1 MRKIISL
8 LALACTLSVAAQE
21 TLNIEQVRQL
31 ALDNN
36 SKAKNAALTTQIAE
50 QAVKQYRANYF
61 PDFSLTGA
69 AAWGSSKKNLYYR
82 SMADANAILAQ
93 LAPVIGLPIQLPD
106 LSLDFE
112 MGWILSGGIMMKQPV
127 FMGGRI
133 VAANRIA
140 RHSLAMARQ
149 NQRLTD
155 TEIIEQAD
163 QAYINVVRAY
173 ELGEVAKRYHE
184 LLTEL
189 ERNVQSAVDV
199 GMKMPA
205 DLLRVQVKKNE
216 VELKMM
222 RAANGVRLATMNL
235 NHVIGRPLS
244 TETRVDTALLVATE
258 ASADA
263 SALRPEFAIMQEKS
277 AIARQQVNVVR
288 AEALP
293 SVALLARYGYSRGL
307 KINDNLLIDGGS
319 FLGGVTVNI
328 PLFHFGERAAKLRQA
343 KLRAEQA
350 ENDLRDVEE
359 KLSLALAKAQNEV
372 NEAQMEVEL
381 GSLSV
386 RQAETSMNMTRQ
398 QFDNGM
404 ATLSDLLDAQALWQQ
419 ARQTEIDAR
428 FNLFVARTSLLKAMG
443 ALR

>member
-1 MRKIISL
+1 MRKIFLL
-8 LALACTLSVAAQE
+8 LALAGTITASAQE
-21 TLNIEQVRQL
+21 TLDIETVRQL

-36 SKAKNAALTTQIAE
+36 RKAKNAALTTQIAE

-69 AAWGSSKKNLYYR
+69 AAWGSAKKNLFYQ
-82 SMADANAILAQ
+82 SMAGANAILAQ
-93 LAPVIGLPIQLPD
+93 FAPLIGQTIQLPD

-112 MGWILSGGIMMKQPV
+112 MGWILSGGITMKQPV

-244 TETRVDTALLVATE
+244 AETQVDTAMVVVAE
-258 ASADA
+258 AAADGSAM
-263 SALRPEFAIMQEKS
+263 RPEFAIMQEKS

-293 SVALLARYGYSRGL
+293 SVALLANYGYSRGL
-307 KINDNLLIDGGS
+307 KVNDNLLIDGGS

-372 NEAQMEVEL
+372 NEAKMEVEL
-381 GSLSV
+381 SALSV
-386 RQAETSMNMTRQ
+386 RQAETSMKMTRQ
-398 QFDNGM
+398 QFDGGM